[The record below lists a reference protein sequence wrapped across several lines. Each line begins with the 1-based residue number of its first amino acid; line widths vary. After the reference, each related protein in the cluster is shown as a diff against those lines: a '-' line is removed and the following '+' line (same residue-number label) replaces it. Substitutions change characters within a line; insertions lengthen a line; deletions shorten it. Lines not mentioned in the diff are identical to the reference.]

1 MIITGFQLRSSRKVL
16 NLTLDQLSK
25 NCGVSKVTL
34 SRLINTIDNN
44 NEITCSAQNAE
55 KIILYFNSQQIIF
68 PDKNTIKLDKYIE
81 PKPVDTNLTRFQFI
95 TARVA
100 MNLSQKR
107 LAKYTELGHGSF
119 QRFEEQNNTC
129 YIKSNKIE
137 IRNFILFFNT
147 HGISFPNNKSVKF
160 E

>member
-1 MIITGFQLRSSRKVL
+1 MIITGFQLRASRKVL

-68 PDKNTIKLDKYIE
+68 PDKNTIKLDEYIE

-95 TARVA
+95 TASACMMLQLRVF
-100 MNLSQKR
+100 S
-107 LAKYTELGHGSF
+107 LG
-119 QRFEEQNNTC
+119 
-129 YIKSNKIE
+129 
-137 IRNFILFFNT
+137 
-147 HGISFPNNKSVKF
+147 
-160 E
+160 